1 MLFANYGRPFLVL
14 SCLLA
19 GKVEGMTGIG
29 GGAAALRVF
38 LPHSAPLSSLAR
50 FSARVP
56 LLSACGAFALGSCIR
71 FRSSHASASW
81 LFLVLSV
88 FCSLFSWTL
97 ALYPWLTA
105 LCSKL
110 YGLDW
115 RSLFFGSC
123 LCSQLVV
130 CLCSRLVAYLCS
142 WLVPLLSDCTFALG
156 LCLCSRLV
164 SSRLMLSLP
173 VLL

>member
-1 MLFANYGRPFLVL
+1 LLFANFGRPFLVL

-29 GGAAALRVF
+29 GGAAALRVV

-88 FCSLFSWTL
+88 FFVLSSLGPSPFILGSRLFVRNSTASIGGLCFSARAF
-97 ALYPWLTA
+97 ALSLSRAFA
-105 LCSKL
+105 LGLSRTFALGL
-110 YGLDW
+110 Y
-115 RSLFFGSC
+115 
-123 LCSQLVV
+123 
-130 CLCSRLVAYLCS
+130 LCSRLV
-142 WLVPLLSDCTFALG
+142 PLLSACACALG
-156 LCLCSRLV
+156 L
-164 SSRLMLSLP
+164 
-173 VLL
+173 